1 MFGKNIKNL
10 TESNHKE
17 FSEHNV
23 DNVKSILKEID
34 NYDFINIDTT
44 FDLLDYINKREME
57 ICVINL
63 AKNKYFCS
71 NKYCLIKDKLY
82 RYDKLELISHFGD
95 NYSSYAFIAN
105 NDEYFIKF
113 CSRINLLEFYEESI
127 KEVEFLHEYKN
138 RGIDFVDRQEIYDYD
153 INEEYVISVRR
164 LLKGD
169 FLSEKLLSEIDKD
182 KKLLII
188 EEVFRQLSYI
198 ESIGFIYNDV
208 NCANV
213 MFDGQNATVI
223 DLGSNQKY
231 SCKSVFLYTFSRLNA
246 FSIYDSVIIFVY
258 NVFNIKKDYIYETK
272 FSQNIVN
279 KITNIY
285 NYESY
290 IVDLIIELLRLKY
303 KDSCSFNDIFEIIK
317 NYKNR
322 IYKNAIINSK
332 KFIKK
337 TCINY
342 IDSVCNINK
351 EEINTIINIQYY
363 DEYNCNILKNSKVK
377 YLQICRDDE
386 TVIKNRLLFNNDVNK
401 IFLKLDILK
410 EPLPNA
416 DIIFCLD
423 VFDKLNNDQIWL
435 VLENIRNSGA
445 KYFAVNQYNGSSK
458 KVNKDLKTSSNKYI
472 NLTMQPFNFPKSNF
486 LVPIENSNYITV
498 YYLDEVEFFMKYHSN
513 FMSSVRLNIYKN
525 LRDTIDKLIDAFSRY
540 KDGINLLKDALFYN
554 SLDWDL
560 FYYNKKYKSIISDSC
575 IFDEYVKIL
584 LLIHMKDMNRIKESS
599 KDDVFKLLNDDNFSQ
614 FSLIVKE
621 FIIWYFY
628 KNKLFG

>member
-1 MFGKNIKNL
+1 MFGENIKNL
-10 TESNHKE
+10 TESNYKE
-17 FSEHNV
+17 FSEN
-23 DNVKSILKEID
+23 NIYNIKSILKEVD

-63 AKNKYFCS
+63 SKNKYFYS

-322 IYKNAIINSK
+322 IYKNTIINSK

-386 TVIKNRLLFNNDVNK
+386 TVIKNRLLFNNDANK

-423 VFDKLNNDQIWL
+423 VFDKLTNDQIWL

-472 NLTMQPFNFPKSNF
+472 NLTMPPFNFPKSNF

-540 KDGINLLKDALFYN
+540 RDGINLLKDALFYN

>member
-1 MFGKNIKNL
+1 MFGENIKNL
-10 TESNHKE
+10 TESNYKE
-17 FSEHNV
+17 FSEN
-23 DNVKSILKEID
+23 NIYNIKSILKEVD

-63 AKNKYFCS
+63 SKNKYFYS

-231 SCKSVFLYTFSRLNA
+231 SCKSVFLYTFSRLNT

-322 IYKNAIINSK
+322 IYKNTIINSK

-458 KVNKDLKTSSNKYI
+458 KVNKDLKASSNKYI
-472 NLTMQPFNFPKSNF
+472 NLTMPPFNFPKSNF

-525 LRDTIDKLIDAFSRY
+525 LRNTIDKLIDAFSRY
-540 KDGINLLKDALFYN
+540 RDGINLLKDALFYN

>member
-1 MFGKNIKNL
+1 M
-10 TESNHKE
+10 
-17 FSEHNV
+17 
-23 DNVKSILKEID
+23 
-34 NYDFINIDTT
+34 
-44 FDLLDYINKREME
+44 
-57 ICVINL
+57 
-63 AKNKYFCS
+63 
-71 NKYCLIKDKLY
+71 
-82 RYDKLELISHFGD
+82 
-95 NYSSYAFIAN
+95 
-105 NDEYFIKF
+105 
-113 CSRINLLEFYEESI
+113 
-127 KEVEFLHEYKN
+127 
-138 RGIDFVDRQEIYDYD
+138 
-153 INEEYVISVRR
+153 
-164 LLKGD
+164 
-169 FLSEKLLSEIDKD
+169 
-182 KKLLII
+182 
-188 EEVFRQLSYI
+188 
-198 ESIGFIYNDV
+198 
-208 NCANV
+208 
-213 MFDGQNATVI
+213 
-223 DLGSNQKY
+223 
-231 SCKSVFLYTFSRLNA
+231 
-246 FSIYDSVIIFVY
+246 
-258 NVFNIKKDYIYETK
+258 
-272 FSQNIVN
+272 
-279 KITNIY
+279 
-285 NYESY
+285 
-290 IVDLIIELLRLKY
+290 DLIIELLRLKY

-322 IYKNAIINSK
+322 IYKNTIINSK

-377 YLQICRDDE
+377 YLQICRDDD

-423 VFDKLNNDQIWL
+423 VFDKLTNDQIWL

-472 NLTMQPFNFPKSNF
+472 NLTMPPFNFPKSNF

-540 KDGINLLKDALFYN
+540 RDGINLLKDALFYN

>member
-322 IYKNAIINSK
+322 IYKNTIINSK

-423 VFDKLNNDQIWL
+423 VFDKLTNDQIWL

-472 NLTMQPFNFPKSNF
+472 NLTMPPFNFPKSNF

-540 KDGINLLKDALFYN
+540 RDGINLLKDALFYN

>member
-1 MFGKNIKNL
+1 MFGENIKNL
-10 TESNHKE
+10 TESNYKE
-17 FSEHNV
+17 FSEN
-23 DNVKSILKEID
+23 NIYNIKSILKEVD

-63 AKNKYFCS
+63 SKNKYFCS

-213 MFDGQNATVI
+213 MFDGQNTTVI

-231 SCKSVFLYTFSRLNA
+231 SGKRVFLYTFSRLNA
-246 FSIYDSVIIFVY
+246 FSIYDSVLIFVY

-272 FSQNIVN
+272 FSQNIIN
-279 KITNIY
+279 KIINVY

-290 IVDLIIELLRLKY
+290 IMDLIIELLRLKY

-317 NYKNR
+317 NYKNGS
-322 IYKNAIINSK
+322 YKNTIINDK
-332 KFIKK
+332 KFIKNNN
-337 TCINY
+337 INY
-342 IDSVCNINK
+342 IDNICNINTK
-351 EEINTIINIQYY
+351 EINTVVNIQYSN
-363 DEYNCNILKNSKVK
+363 EYTCKILKNNNIK

-386 TVIKNRLLFNNDVNK
+386 NVIKNRLLFNNDTSK

-472 NLTMQPFNFPKSNF
+472 NLTMPPFNFPKSNF

-540 KDGINLLKDALFYN
+540 RDGINLLKDALFYN

>member
-1 MFGKNIKNL
+1 MFGENIKNL
-10 TESNHKE
+10 TESNYKE
-17 FSEHNV
+17 FSEN
-23 DNVKSILKEID
+23 NIYNIKSILKEVD

-63 AKNKYFCS
+63 SKNKYFCS

-231 SCKSVFLYTFSRLNA
+231 SGKSVFLYTFSRLNA

-258 NVFNIKKDYIYETK
+258 NVFNIEKDYIYETK

-279 KITNIY
+279 KIINVY

-290 IVDLIIELLRLKY
+290 IMDLIIELLRLKY

-317 NYKNR
+317 NYKNGS
-322 IYKNAIINSK
+322 YKNTIINDK
-332 KFIKK
+332 KFIKNNN
-337 TCINY
+337 INY
-342 IDSVCNINK
+342 IDNICNINTK
-351 EEINTIINIQYY
+351 EINTVVNIQYSN
-363 DEYNCNILKNSKVK
+363 EYNCNILKNNKIK

-386 TVIKNRLLFNNDVNK
+386 NVIKNRLLFNNDTSK

-416 DIIFCLD
+416 DIIFCSD

-445 KYFAVNQYNGSSK
+445 KYFALNQYNGSSK

-472 NLTMQPFNFPKSNF
+472 NLTMPPFNFPKSNF
-486 LVPIENSNYITV
+486 LVPIENSNYIAV

-513 FMSSVRLNIYKN
+513 FMSSLRLNIYKN

-554 SLDWDL
+554 SLDWDS
-560 FYYNKKYKSIISDSC
+560 FYYDRKYKSIISDGC

>member
-1 MFGKNIKNL
+1 MFGENIKNL
-10 TESNHKE
+10 TESNYKE
-17 FSEHNV
+17 FSEN
-23 DNVKSILKEID
+23 NIYNIKSILKEVD

-63 AKNKYFCS
+63 SKNKYFCS

-322 IYKNAIINSK
+322 IYKNTIINSK

-416 DIIFCLD
+416 NIIFCLD

-445 KYFAVNQYNGSSK
+445 KYFALNQYNGSSK

-472 NLTMQPFNFPKSNF
+472 NLTMPPFNFPKSNF

-540 KDGINLLKDALFYN
+540 RDGINLLKDALFYN

>member
-1 MFGKNIKNL
+1 MFGENIKNL
-10 TESNHKE
+10 TESNYKE
-17 FSEHNV
+17 FSENNIY
-23 DNVKSILKEID
+23 NVKSILKEID

-44 FDLLDYINKREME
+44 FGLLDYINKREME

-63 AKNKYFCS
+63 SKNKYFCS

-127 KEVEFLHEYKN
+127 KEVEFLHKYKN
-138 RGIDFVDRQEIYDYD
+138 HGIDFVDRQEIYDYD

-231 SCKSVFLYTFSRLNA
+231 SGKSVFLYTFSRLNA

-322 IYKNAIINSK
+322 IYKNTIINSK

-386 TVIKNRLLFNNDVNK
+386 TVIKNRLLFNNDANK

-423 VFDKLNNDQIWL
+423 VFDKLTNDQIWL

-472 NLTMQPFNFPKSNF
+472 NLTMPPFNFPKSNF

-540 KDGINLLKDALFYN
+540 RDGINLLKDALFYN